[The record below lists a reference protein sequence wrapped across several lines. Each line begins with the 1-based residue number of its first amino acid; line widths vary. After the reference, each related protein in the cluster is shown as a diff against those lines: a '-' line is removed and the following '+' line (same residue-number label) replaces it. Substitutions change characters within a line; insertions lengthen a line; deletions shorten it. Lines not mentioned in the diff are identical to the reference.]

1 MPLIGTLLVSLFGQM
16 AGFMALYVGRKI
28 AVAAA
33 AVACLALLY
42 TAVLVCFHEI
52 VTPLL
57 AALFT
62 TAYGAALGL
71 AFPPIAGTCLSA
83 WTLSEACLAAFRL
96 NTESLKL
103 AARG

>member
-16 AGFMALYVGRKI
+16 SGFMALYVGRKI

-33 AVACLALLY
+33 SVVCLGLLY

-52 VTPLL
+52 VTPLVS
-57 AALFT
+57 ALFVT
-62 TAYGAALGL
+62 SYGAALAL
-71 AFPPIAGTCLSA
+71 AFPPMAGTCMSA
-83 WTLSEACLAAFRL
+83 WVLSEACTAAFRL

-103 AARG
+103 AAQG

>member
-16 AGFMALYVGRKI
+16 SGFLALYVGRKV

-33 AVACLALLY
+33 SVTCLGLLY
-42 TAVLVCFHEI
+42 VAILACFHEI

-57 AALFT
+57 GALFA

-71 AFPPIAGTCLSA
+71 AFPPIAGTCMSA
-83 WTLSEACLAAFRL
+83 WILSEACTAAFRL

-103 AARG
+103 AAGG